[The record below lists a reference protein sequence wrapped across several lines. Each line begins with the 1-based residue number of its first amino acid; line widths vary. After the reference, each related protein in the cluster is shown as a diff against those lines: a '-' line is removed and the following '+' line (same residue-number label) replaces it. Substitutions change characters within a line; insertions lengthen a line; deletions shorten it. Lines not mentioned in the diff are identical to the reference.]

1 LRELGYET
9 EAHAPAGGTSGG
21 LTPAPRVRRASAGA
35 WLARMRP
42 ASRGRATPASPEGGA
57 KPVRESAQAQP
68 KGPHPGKAQAIDWAV
83 EQLGIESFASLEF
96 DGVLGEWAF
105 YAIDKPTVQHG
116 ALVDARAR
124 RARAHL
130 LSAVEL
136 AAEYPGMRV
145 LDRAFADQSTVSEI
159 GEVDAILMFD
169 VLHHMVD
176 PDWDQLLDLYAP
188 VTSTFVIANP
198 QWERSETTVRLID
211 LGREQFLDAVPP
223 TESHTELFDRL
234 DDLHKGQQRLF
245 RDGTHVW
252 QWGITDADL
261 KAKLG
266 ELGFSVQHEWELGRL
281 PQAEGFVNK
290 VFVFS
295 RSGRPA
301 AGGGTQS

>member
-1 LRELGYET
+1 
-9 EAHAPAGGTSGG
+9 
-21 LTPAPRVRRASAGA
+21 
-35 WLARMRP
+35 
-42 ASRGRATPASPEGGA
+42 
-57 KPVRESAQAQP
+57 
-68 KGPHPGKAQAIDWAV
+68 
-83 EQLGIESFASLEF
+83 
-96 DGVLGEWAF
+96 
-105 YAIDKPTVQHG
+105 
-116 ALVDARAR
+116 
-124 RARAHL
+124 
-130 LSAVEL
+130 
-136 AAEYPGMRV
+136 V